1 MLSPAQ
7 LLHAYPLGI
16 FPMADDIGQIG
27 WYRPTLRAVF
37 PLDGFRVPRSL
48 AKVLRRGPFEFRR
61 DTAFEA
67 VVAGCADR
75 AETWLSPEIQQ
86 VFVALHQLGHAHSV
100 EAWRDD
106 RLVGGL
112 YGLALGGA
120 FFGESMFSR
129 EPEASKACLVHLVAH
144 LRARG
149 FTLLDSQLP
158 NPHLA
163 RFGQVLIPH
172 EAFLAQLRQALTL
185 DVRF

>member
-1 MLSPAQ
+1 MI
-7 LLHAYPLGI
+7 LHAYPRGI
-16 FPMADDIGQIG
+16 FPMADDAGEVG
-27 WYRPTLRAVF
+27 WYRPHLRAVL

-48 AKVLRRGPFEFRR
+48 AKVMRRAPFELRRN
-61 DTAFEA
+61 TAFAE
-67 VVAGCADR
+67 VLAGCADR
-75 AETWLSPEIQQ
+75 DATWLSPDIQHA
-86 VFVALHQLGHAHSV
+86 FAELYREGLAHSV
-100 EAWRDD
+100 EAWRDG

-129 EPEASKACLVHLVAH
+129 ETDASKVCLVHLVTH

-172 EAFLAQLRQALTL
+172 KAFMVQLHRALAQ
-185 DVRF
+185 DVTF